1 MGKTENNQIVID
13 KVIDL
18 HGCLC
23 ELPNGITLVARG
35 GIVKNGILKGNMTR
49 IKSNGKVFSNVAIKG
64 SWNVPDI
71 STNLFSDL
79 SYENAL
85 RDVVGL
91 SHPKVHNRIV
101 IEKGCYRVKAEKN
114 ADVCIPI
121 CSNTD
126 FILNGSISLEPN
138 GYKSYDI
145 LQAQGENISIKG
157 KGTIIGDKHTHASDI
172 GEWGMGINLAHGV
185 NTIVS
190 GLTIKDCW
198 GDCIYVGGNSKNVL
212 IENCKLDHGRRQ
224 GISVTKADGVT
235 IRNCK
240 ITNVGGTAPE
250 YAIDLEPNAN
260 DTVDHILIENVK
272 VERCKGGFLSFKGM
286 NSPRTTIGEIVIKNC
301 TLSVRDK
308 YPICLKRSKSVL
320 VEKCTVYTSNAKAAI
335 YTDDVEKVT
344 IRKNTINVDYSFL
357 SNVKN
362 SVRKMVGYN
371 AYAPIMVRK
380 AARKVVG
387 GNRIN
392 EE

>member
-1 MGKTENNQIVID
+1 MLIGNNTKI
-13 KVIDL
+13 K
-18 HGCLC
+18 CSS
-23 ELPNGITLVARG
+23 VAFDH
-35 GIVKNGILKGNMTR
+35 VTIL
-49 IKSNGKVFSNVAIKG
+49 G
-64 SWNVPDI
+64 SWDVPQI
-71 STNLFSDL
+71 SSTMFATLN
-79 SYENAL
+79 YENAL
-85 RDVVGL
+85 KDVFALTNKAV
-91 SHPKVHNRIV
+91 KNIIV
-101 IEKGCYRVKAEKN
+101 IEKGDYFVAARKGG
-114 ADVCIPI
+114 DVCLPI
-121 CSNTD
+121 VSNTEVV
-126 FILNGSISLEPN
+126 LNGTIRLLPNSYKMYEIMRIS
-138 GYKSYDI
+138 
-145 LQAQGENISIKG
+145 GENISITG
-157 KGTIIGDKHTHASDI
+157 TGTIIGDKYAHTGTE
-172 GEWGMGINLAHGV
+172 GEWGMGIFFLRAENASVL
-185 NTIVS
+185 